1 MTIEDGEIVH
11 VYLRYLVKQGR
22 GVITVRLTQQC
33 QKIDLTPFPLLTA
46 RSSPARTGRRA
57 VDARP
62 VQRFVRPR
70 QKCITQALD

>member
-33 QKIDLTPFPLLTA
+33 QKNRPYPIPLANGQELTGA
-46 RSSPARTGRRA
+46 HGAESGGCASGAA
-57 VDARP
+57 I
-62 VQRFVRPR
+62 
-70 QKCITQALD
+70 C